1 MATEQMFCF
10 QCEQVAKCE
19 ACTGGAGVCGKPAD
33 VADAQDAL
41 TGAMIALART
51 AREAGVKN
59 DRICDLIV
67 DGLFT
72 CMTNVNFD
80 GQAVTELKDAVR
92 VETAAVA
99 AAARLWARHVLDGV
113 NAALQAERSCVFPGE
128 PCPLRVTLD
137 NPKWLPLVWLTV
149 RFPLEPGGALRPEH
163 RWETVELPEGGVQK
177 PYYEKNVSFLLGH
190 QRMSYTSRLQAEHR
204 GLLSFDRIR
213 LLSGD
218 GLCLCV
224 REKEIPLPRP
234 VTLAV
239 FPRLVPVSTRW
250 FLRNSWE
257 LETGARGF
265 QDDRTVIRN
274 VRAYQPGDNAR
285 SLNFRLM
292 ARGQG
297 AMVNIY
303 EKISPRRA
311 AFLLD
316 GASFA
321 GLPPEDFESALEILG
336 SLAAQLMEEEVAV
349 SLLISR
355 PAGRLEQF
363 ATCRDRRQLPAVLTL
378 LAAADTAVS
387 ITADEILPRLRTLSG
402 AFLICGDVRR
412 LDAGTCALLERHR
425 VPLLAWGEQ
434 SHPLLRVLDLN
445 AFRAGGGL

>member
-1 MATEQMFCF
+1 M
-10 QCEQVAKCE
+10 
-19 ACTGGAGVCGKPAD
+19 
-33 VADAQDAL
+33 
-41 TGAMIALART
+41 
-51 AREAGVKN
+51 
-59 DRICDLIV
+59 
-67 DGLFT
+67 
-72 CMTNVNFD
+72 
-80 GQAVTELKDAVR
+80 
-92 VETAAVA
+92 
-99 AAARLWARHVLDGV
+99 
-113 NAALQAERSCVFPGE
+113 
-128 PCPLRVTLD
+128 
-137 NPKWLPLVWLTV
+137 
-149 RFPLEPGGALRPEH
+149 
-163 RWETVELPEGGVQK
+163 
-177 PYYEKNVSFLLGH
+177 
-190 QRMSYTSRLQAEHR
+190 
-204 GLLSFDRIR
+204 
-213 LLSGD
+213 
-218 GLCLCV
+218 
-224 REKEIPLPRP
+224 
-234 VTLAV
+234 TLAV

-363 ATCRDRRQLPAVLTL
+363 AACRDRRQLPAVLTL

>member
-1 MATEQMFCF
+1 MQ
-10 QCEQVAKCE
+10 QDSNKKK
-19 ACTGGAGVCGKPAD
+19 GKGYRVRPAF
-33 VADAQDAL
+33 
-41 TGAMIALART
+41 
-51 AREAGVKN
+51 ARERLNGRTRRVCS
-59 DRICDLIV
+59 IL
-67 DGLFT
+67 GL
-72 CMTNVNFD
+72 
-80 GQAVTELKDAVR
+80 
-92 VETAAVA
+92 AAVVLASAVVVHSLYVIQIRDGAKYRQYA
-99 AAARLWARHVLDGV
+99 AQQQLLDTTVKATRGEIYDANGITLASTSVVWNIWADPSYSSILYTTSTNDDK
-113 NAALQAERSCVFPGE
+113 
-128 PCPLRVTLD
+128 T
-137 NPKWLPLVWLTV
+137 TV
-149 RFPLEPGGALRPEH
+149 RTFDPTMCAE
-163 RWETVELPEGGVQK
+163 
-177 PYYEKNVSFLLGH
+177 VSQGITL
-190 QRMSYTSRLQAEHR
+190 
-204 GLLSFDRIR
+204 R